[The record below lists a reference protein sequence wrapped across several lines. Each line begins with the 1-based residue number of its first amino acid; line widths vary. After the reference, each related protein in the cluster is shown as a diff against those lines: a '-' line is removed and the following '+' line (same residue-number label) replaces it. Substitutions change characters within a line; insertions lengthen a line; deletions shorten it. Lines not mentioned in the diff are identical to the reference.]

1 MQESSNLDIADLFKP
16 ILVDRTIFTLVNRK
30 MIHAVDFVEVEQE
43 GIFISGEG
51 KRLFIR
57 EFERKLYQTILVE
70 GQQRT
75 YDYIIKREIQKI
87 KKYVEQGEKY
97 VPYKYI

>member
-1 MQESSNLDIADLFKP
+1 M
-16 ILVDRTIFTLVNRK
+16 
-30 MIHAVDFVEVEQE
+30 
-43 GIFISGEG
+43 
-51 KRLFIR
+51 
-57 EFERKLYQTILVE
+57 LYQTILVE